1 MIRLFPDDWGALFR
15 VDTPLVELFLRGT
28 LVYFAIFFL
37 LRIFR
42 RETGSLGISDLIVIV
57 VIADAAQNAM
67 SGDYKSITDGVML
80 VGTIVLWNYV
90 LDWLAFHSPAM
101 RRIISPP
108 PRMLVEDGRIIA
120 SNLQKELISKEE
132 LKAALRQEGVD
143 DLSKVK
149 AARIEASGEISVI
162 EREDGDDHKR
172 TKGSRSEAGGQ
183 GRPGGNAG

>member
-28 LVYFAIFFL
+28 LIYFTIFVM
-37 LRIFR
+37 LRVFR

-57 VIADAAQNAM
+57 VIADASQNAM

-80 VGTIVLWNYV
+80 IVTIVLWNYV
-90 LDWLAFHSPAM
+90 LDWLAFHFPVM
-101 RRIISPP
+101 RRIITAP
-108 PRMLVEDGRIIA
+108 PRMLVEDGRVIV
-120 SNLQKELISKEE
+120 SNLHKELISNDE

-162 EREDGDDHKR
+162 QRESGGDEKE

-183 GRPGGNAG
+183 GRPGGNHG